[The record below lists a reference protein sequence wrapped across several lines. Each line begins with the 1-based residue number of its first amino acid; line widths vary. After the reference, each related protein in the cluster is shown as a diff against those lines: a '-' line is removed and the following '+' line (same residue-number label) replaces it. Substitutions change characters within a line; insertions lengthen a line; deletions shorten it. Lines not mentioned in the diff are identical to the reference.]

1 MTVRTRPLHCKF
13 ETLRLAV
20 EPMRSSQPYHRRGTA
35 TNEQLTARLF
45 GRLNRPT
52 APFAD
57 LREA

>member
-13 ETLRLAV
+13 ETLRLAS

-45 GRLNRPT
+45 GQLGRSIAT
-52 APFAD
+52 FAD
-57 LREA
+57 LREV